1 MKNLLEDWRR
11 GRGDVKSCL
20 IMMLFRVAHFGA
32 VLKKKYF
39 IIWLLF
45 VPYLILYRVLV
56 EWLLAVEVP
65 AKTQI
70 GSGFIIRHGQALVV
84 NDNTIIGRDVT
95 VRHSTTIGNKGT
107 MNKDCPVIG
116 DRVDIGSNVVI
127 LGGVSIGDDAVIG
140 AGSVVVKD
148 VPAGS
153 VVVGNPARIIRSIY
167 P

>member
-1 MKNLLEDWRR
+1 MT
-11 GRGDVKSCL
+11 
-20 IMMLFRVAHFGA
+20 LFRFAHSGA
-32 VLKKKYF
+32 MLKKKYF
-39 IIWLLF
+39 VVWVLF
-45 VPYLILYRVLV
+45 VPYLILYRLLV
-56 EWLLAVEVP
+56 EWLLAVELP

-70 GSGFIIRHGQALVV
+70 GSGFVIRHGQALVV

-95 VRHSTTIGNKGT
+95 VRHSTTIGNKGALD
-107 MNKDCPVIG
+107 KCCPVIG
-116 DRVDIGSNVVI
+116 DRVDVGSNVVI

-153 VVVGNPARIIRSIY
+153 VVVGNPARGIRSIY